1 MVNLV
6 FWNYKYLHNKIPN
19 FILKDFTDYNSKL
32 LDIITS
38 NHYNLSENK
47 YTNIKILKVLKKNP
61 KELFDNNNPYFNLY
75 LTLNDY
81 MNYYNIKSNHC
92 DIIIELL

>member
-19 FILKDFTDYNSKL
+19 FILKDFTDYNAKL

-47 YTNIKILKVLKKNP
+47 YANIKILKVLKKNP
-61 KELFDNNNPYFNLY
+61 TQLFDDNNPYFNLH

-81 MNYYNIKSNHC
+81 MNYYNIKNNHC
-92 DIIIELL
+92 DIIFELL